1 MISRKTKGG
10 KCMKIISISN
20 IKGGVGKTTTASVL
34 AMGLV
39 ERGYRVLL
47 IDSDPQTNLTM
58 CFMQEQVDEK
68 PSLYHVYS
76 NGESVDNIKMAIKDN
91 LDLIIG
97 DFELCNADMQFTKAG
112 RLKILKKAIKNIDGE
127 YDFIIIDTPP
137 NLGVLSLN
145 AFIASDYMVVPMS
158 ADSFS
163 LKGVRL
169 LKETLGDVAD
179 ETEKELSVAGILLTR
194 YNNRTKVSKLLEKS
208 LNSAAALLDTELFK
222 SRIRQAV
229 VLQECQIA
237 KEDLFSYAANAKVTE
252 DYRGFI
258 NEFLERTGG

>member
-1 MISRKTKGG
+1 
-10 KCMKIISISN
+10 MKIISISN
-20 IKGGVGKTTTASVL
+20 IKGGVGKTTTVSVL
-34 AMGLV
+34 AVGLA
-39 ERGYRVLL
+39 EKGYRVLMV
-47 IDSDPQTNLTM
+47 DSDPQTNLSM
-58 CFMQEQVDEK
+58 CFMQEQADEN

-76 NGESVDNIKMAIKDN
+76 DKKSIDEIKVTAMDN
-91 LDLIIG
+91 LDLVIG

-112 RLKILKKAIKNIDGE
+112 RLKILKKAIRNINTK

-158 ADSFS
+158 TDSFS

-169 LKETLGDVAD
+169 LKQTLDDVAD
-179 ETEKELSVAGILLTR
+179 ETEKELPVAGILLTR

-229 VLQECQIA
+229 VLQESQIA
-237 KEDLFSYAANAKVTE
+237 REDLFSYAANAKVTE
-252 DYRGFI
+252 DYNGFI
-258 NEFLERTGG
+258 DEFLERVGE